1 MEEYILSMSGTT
13 DDPPSDLRYLF
24 IIFILLVIAGIISN
38 FAVQFE
44 LIIIVLVPIIFIWI
58 LETKQDALSDER
70 EELIQN
76 AKELDR
82 KISKLSN
89 SNVEANW
96 EHTAAAI
103 PTPRLF
109 SFRHSATQTRI
120 DELQSNIE
128 RRKKILS
135 DIEFLL
141 KSRELVEI
149 HCSHKIPLIQTNKL
163 VEQISQADSELPD
176 SIQTKII
183 LEDSK
188 LTIHAFHELKK
199 ANRSLKQIK
208 TRTLINL
215 FTDLSN
221 EPANT
226 EYLQTIA
233 KIMEELVMIEA
244 YQPKIQTIPA
254 IEQLNTAIND
264 PDAISKA
271 ESTVHTLYLLMKS
284 TKEIEDFLGEA
295 DLTHT
300 SLTTKQCET
309 QIHSAISTSD
319 PSRLDSLIAKIGQ
332 IKESSWEQADLYKY
346 DWQSFEH
353 LIGDLWADKGY
364 ETTVTVGSNDKGIDV
379 RATDKAG
386 KSEHII
392 IQVKQY
398 KQGNKVGRPDIQKTL
413 GTLST
418 DVATRAIVVT
428 SSSFTQPA
436 ISEAAKAE
444 SRIELID
451 GVELLNILT
460 KSNMAPPTDNKKS
473 RQSDKYNFQYDCKKP
488 MLEILQEPDIM
499 SDSLKQE
506 QKKST
511 RENDTPQISSSLE
524 KVNTNQQVS
533 HPFENIVNP
542 KQAVSISDSFGE
554 YCPICAESY
563 SIWETRNRNTNKRY
577 KCSKCSTTWRREF
590 SNGKSLW
597 KTYGGPRPDTKYTL
611 PEWKEIAGLSD
622 ET

>member
-1 MEEYILSMSGTT
+1 MSGTT
-13 DDPPSDLRYLF
+13 DDLPSDLRYLF
-24 IIFILLVIAGIISN
+24 IIFILLVVIGIISN

-82 KISKLSN
+82 KISKMSN

-109 SFRHSATQTRI
+109 SFRHSAIQTRI
-120 DELQSNIE
+120 DELQSNIK
-128 RRKKILS
+128 RRKKIIS
-135 DIEFLL
+135 DIEFFL

-176 SIQTKII
+176 SIQAKII

-199 ANRSLKQIK
+199 ANKSLKQIK
-208 TRTLINL
+208 TKTLINL
-215 FTDLSN
+215 FADLSN

-226 EYLQTIA
+226 EYIQTVA

-254 IEQLNTAIND
+254 IEQLNTAINN

-271 ESTVHTLYLLMKS
+271 ESTMHTLYLLMKS
-284 TKEIEDFLGEA
+284 TKEVEDFLGEA

-379 RATDKAG
+379 RATNKAG

-460 KSNMAPPTDNKKS
+460 KSNMAPPTDNKRN
-473 RQSDKYNFQYDCKKP
+473 RQSEKYNFQYDCKKV

-506 QKKST
+506 PKKPT

-524 KVNTNQQVS
+524 GVNTNQQVS
-533 HPFENIVNP
+533 HPFGNIVNP

-563 SIWETRNRNTNKRY
+563 SIWETRNPNTNKRY

-622 ET
+622 DI